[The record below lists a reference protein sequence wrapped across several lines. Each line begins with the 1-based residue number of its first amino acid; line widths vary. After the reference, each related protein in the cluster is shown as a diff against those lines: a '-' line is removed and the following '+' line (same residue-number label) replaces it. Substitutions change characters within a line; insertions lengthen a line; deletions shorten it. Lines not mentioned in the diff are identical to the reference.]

1 MRLLFKAILVFIISA
16 NSSAQEDKE
25 MIRRIYDEV
34 LTNSKVYE
42 NLRILTKEIGPRLE
56 CSSNLASAIEFTKE
70 LMLKYDFDT
79 VYLQPAMVSGWER
92 GDQELVTIINTQTI
106 KSQNIN
112 CLALGNSI
120 GTGESGV
127 TGEVI
132 EIYGMN
138 ELEKASSEQ
147 IKGKIVFLNEPFDT
161 KLINTFEAYKEVT
174 AQREYGTSLAAKK
187 GAIGVVIRP
196 LSISNDEFPHTG
208 YMEYQDGIKKI
219 PAVAISTKDAD
230 FLSDQLDKYVDIK
243 INITLKCK
251 AFDNVVSF
259 NVIGELRGTESQDTI
274 IVVGGHIDSWD
285 VGEGAHDD
293 GGGCLQSIDVLRIF
307 NVLGIR
313 PRHTIRVVL
322 WTGEEN
328 SWGGK
333 LEYAKQAKK
342 NKEKHIAAIESDKG
356 SYTPLGFSIDT
367 ENQKAYEKIQSWKPL
382 FEPYWVTIFQRG
394 HAGIDIDPLK
404 DDSNLLLGLIT
415 DSHKYFTLHHS
426 KKDVFEEVDKRELE
440 LCAAA
445 LTSIVYLIDKYGI
458 E

>member
-1 MRLLFKAILVFIISA
+1 MRLLFIAILVFIASA

-25 MIRRIYDEV
+25 MIRRIYDEQ
-34 LTNSKVYE
+34 LTNSEVYE
-42 NLRILTKEIGPRLE
+42 NLRILTKEIGPRIE
-56 CSSNLASAIEFTKE
+56 GSSNLEKAIEFTKE
-70 LMLKYDFDT
+70 LMLKYNFDT
-79 VYLQPAMVSGWER
+79 VYLQPAMVAGWKR
-92 GDQELVTIINTQTI
+92 GDQELVKIINIQTN

-112 CLALGNSI
+112 CLALANSI
-120 GTGESGV
+120 GTPEKGI

-138 ELEKASSEQ
+138 DLEKTNSEQ

-161 KLINTFEAYKEVT
+161 KIINTFEAYYAIT
-174 AQREYGTSLAAKK
+174 AQREYGTSLASKK
-187 GAIGVVIRP
+187 GAIGVIIRS
-196 LSISNDEFPHTG
+196 LSISDDKFPHTG
-208 YMEYQDGIKKI
+208 YMEYQNGIEKI
-219 PAVAISTKDAD
+219 PAVAISTNDAD
-230 FLSDQLDKYVDIK
+230 YLNDQLDNNADIK
-243 INITLKCK
+243 INIILKCLTSEK
-251 AFDNVVSF
+251 VVSY
-259 NVIGELRGTESQDTI
+259 NVIGEIRGSESQDTL

-293 GGGCLQSIDVLRIF
+293 GGGCLQSIEVLRTF
-307 NVLGIR
+307 NALNIK

-333 LEYAKQAKK
+333 TEYAKQAKN
-342 NKEKHIAAIESDKG
+342 NKERHIAAIESDKG
-356 SYTPLGFSIDT
+356 SFTPLGFSIDT

-426 KKDVFEEVDKRELE
+426 EKDVFEEVNKRELE
-440 LCAAA
+440 LCAAT
-445 LTSIVYLIDKYGI
+445 LTSIVFLLDKYGI